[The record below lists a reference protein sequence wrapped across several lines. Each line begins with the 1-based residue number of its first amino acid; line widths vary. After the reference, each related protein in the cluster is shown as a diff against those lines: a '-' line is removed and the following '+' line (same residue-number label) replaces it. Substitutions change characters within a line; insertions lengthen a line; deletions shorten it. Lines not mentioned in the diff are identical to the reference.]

1 MTEPKDSQNKRL
13 TYIITGAVTLVLTL
27 VVLAATFSP
36 PTPENAVTGMLDSF
50 VHKDVETLEK
60 YVHPSVLDSVQAE
73 DFENDE
79 SLWQVFWREGHQLFQ
94 HYNIEEAEF
103 NGDEALVTVYY
114 GPGLIQAD
122 DFLLRREG
130 RKWKVYGV
138 KD

>member
-1 MTEPKDSQNKRL
+1 MTEPKDSRNKRL
-13 TYIITGAVTLVLTL
+13 TYIITGAVTLVLPWW
-27 VVLAATFSP
+27 FWPRPFP

-60 YVHPSVLDSVQAE
+60 YVHPSVLESVQAQVSVYS
-73 DFENDE
+73 D
-79 SLWQVFWREGHQLFQ
+79 SLWQVFWQDGDLLFE
-94 HYNIEEAEF
+94 HYNVDEAVI
-103 NGDEALVTVYY
+103 NGDEAVVTVYY

-130 RKWKVYGV
+130 RNWKVYDV

>member
-79 SLWQVFWREGHQLFQ
+79 SLWQVFWREGHQLFE
-94 HYNIEEAEF
+94 HYNVDEAVI
-103 NGDEALVTVYY
+103 NGDEAVVTVYY

-130 RKWKVYGV
+130 RNWKVYDV

>member
-1 MTEPKDSQNKRL
+1 MTEPKDSRNKRL

-60 YVHPSVLDSVQAE
+60 YVHPSVLESVQAQVSVYS
-73 DFENDE
+73 D
-79 SLWQVFWREGHQLFQ
+79 SLWQVFWQDGDLLFE
-94 HYNIEEAEF
+94 HYNVDEAVI
-103 NGDEALVTVYY
+103 NGDEAVVTVYY

-130 RKWKVYGV
+130 RNWKVYDV